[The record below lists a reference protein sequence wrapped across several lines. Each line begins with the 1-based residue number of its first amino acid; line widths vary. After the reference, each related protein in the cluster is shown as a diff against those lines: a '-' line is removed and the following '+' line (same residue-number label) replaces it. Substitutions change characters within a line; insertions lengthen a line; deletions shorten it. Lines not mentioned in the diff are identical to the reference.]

1 MKKYVLWVRLNALQT
16 TNTYVYANTQ
26 LEAKMI
32 GEAQF
37 GVGNVLNYNEVA

>member
-1 MKKYVLWVRLNALQT
+1 MKKYILWVRLNAFQT
-16 TNTYVYANTQ
+16 TNTYVYASNQ

-37 GVGNVLNYNEVA
+37 GLGNVLNFNEVA